1 MAVAMRYGSNEYTR
15 SGGAS
20 GGGSG
25 GGITMSLLWTNPSP
39 TSQFVAQTVSLDL
52 SGYNAVIIEFVCQ
65 LSDPRLATSMVF
77 ITGSNSLIEACGGVS
92 GSWGIRYVREVVPS
106 STGLVFGNGRSN
118 TSSGANYAVPQRIFG
133 IKGIT

>member
-1 MAVAMRYGSNEYTR
+1 MPIAMRYGSNDYTR

-39 TSQFVAQTVSLDL
+39 TSNFAAQTVSLDL
-52 SGYNAVIIEFVCQ
+52 SGFDAVMVVMKLKKDLIYVSWNFGFIGDTAIMSIKGNA
-65 LSDPRLATSMVF
+65 
-77 ITGSNSLIEACGGVS
+77 TGTMYGRTAEINAQ
-92 GSWGIRYVREVVPS
+92 GI
-106 STGLVFGNGRSN
+106 VFGTGYSAS
-118 TSSGANYAVPQRIFG
+118 TSSNEYGIPAKIYG